1 MQLLLKNKKKV
12 FLDKE
17 LVTILQKIPELNLRK
32 LKRLKTF
39 DLEKIAHVFQEFGFK
54 SLIKRL
60 EKNGL
65 GQQNKLF

>member
-1 MQLLLKNKKKV
+1 MQDDFKSLNGTYVDVVHMMAELDARYKHDLKLLKA
-12 FLDKE
+12 
-17 LVTILQKIPELNLRK
+17 
-32 LKRLKTF
+32 F